1 MDSLWAQHFLKAPLR
16 GGRRCAPLERHVR
29 GRGRSPQTHRV
40 ENVGSKPQS
49 WHIRTCGAYVKTKGK
64 RGPGSGFSLT
74 AHQVQADGTETL
86 VLAASGAVPAV
97 AT

>member
-1 MDSLWAQHFLKAPLR
+1 M
-16 GGRRCAPLERHVR
+16 
-29 GRGRSPQTHRV
+29 
-40 ENVGSKPQS
+40 
-49 WHIRTCGAYVKTKGK
+49 KTKGK